1 MGAGRG
7 RVLVGAIGAAVLG
20 LAAPLFLAPAQ
31 AGMVKSPAAAV
42 AEDPANGTAKVDP
55 FCASYGAGFA
65 RLSGTSTCV
74 KISGNLQAD
83 GYNQSSSGG
92 AGVGALQPA
101 LRSQ

>member
-1 MGAGRG
+1 M
-7 RVLVGAIGAAVLG
+7 
-20 LAAPLFLAPAQ
+20 APLFLAPAQ
-31 AGMVKSPAAAV
+31 AGTVKSPAAAV
-42 AEDPANGTAKVDP
+42 AGDPANGPAKVDP

-83 GYNQSSSGG
+83 GHNQSSSGG